1 MKRNLIHIAAATAT
15 CVVALAMATPKA
27 WAKKKVQ
34 PTKVAPVKTLS
45 YNDKRRF
52 DYFFLEAVKQE
63 NIGNYASALDLMNHC
78 LAINPNAAEV
88 YFMQAP
94 YYVQLKKDSLALAC
108 LEKAAT
114 LRPDNSTFT
123 ERLGQFYINSGNFDK
138 AIQTYEKLTAN
149 TKETGNSDALNVLMQ
164 LYGRQKDF
172 NGVLKTLNKIEIVNG
187 ITEETTLQKVRAY
200 EMLDDKTSAFKALKQ
215 LCDDHPNDVN
225 YKLMLG
231 NWLMQNQKEAD
242 AHKIFTAVLAE
253 DPDNTFA
260 QASLYD
266 YYRAKNNDAMATQL
280 RDKMLISPKTDNET
294 KLSIM
299 KQVVQESERTGGDS
313 TAVLA
318 LFDKITSAN
327 PNDGNMA
334 ELKAAYMSVK
344 NMPDS
349 LVNNA
354 LRQVVAVAPENTGAR
369 LQLIQSLWKKQRWD
383 EILTLSKQAQ
393 AYTPEEMVFYYFEGM
408 ANYQIDKKDQ
418 ALDAFKRGV
427 SQINPKS
434 DKEIVAEFY
443 ELMGEILYQKKQYKE
458 AFAAYD
464 SCLQWKPDKASC
476 LNNYAYYLG
485 EQGKD
490 LDKAEA
496 MSYKAIKNEPNNGTY
511 LDTYAWLLFL
521 KKRYAEAQVYIEQA
535 LKNDSTSLKSKV
547 VLEHAG
553 DIYAMNGDTKKAIEY
568 WNMALKLGADK
579 AVINRKIKM
588 KKP

>member
-172 NGVLKTLNKIEIVNG
+172 NGVLKTLNKIELVNG

-215 LCDDHPNDVN
+215 LCDDPPNDVN
-225 YKLMLG
+225 
-231 NWLMQNQKEAD
+231 
-242 AHKIFTAVLAE
+242 
-253 DPDNTFA
+253 
-260 QASLYD
+260 
-266 YYRAKNNDAMATQL
+266 
-280 RDKMLISPKTDNET
+280 
-294 KLSIM
+294 
-299 KQVVQESERTGGDS
+299 
-313 TAVLA
+313 
-318 LFDKITSAN
+318 
-327 PNDGNMA
+327 
-334 ELKAAYMSVK
+334 
-344 NMPDS
+344 
-349 LVNNA
+349 
-354 LRQVVAVAPENTGAR
+354 
-369 LQLIQSLWKKQRWD
+369 
-383 EILTLSKQAQ
+383 
-393 AYTPEEMVFYYFEGM
+393 
-408 ANYQIDKKDQ
+408 
-418 ALDAFKRGV
+418 
-427 SQINPKS
+427 
-434 DKEIVAEFY
+434 
-443 ELMGEILYQKKQYKE
+443 
-458 AFAAYD
+458 
-464 SCLQWKPDKASC
+464 
-476 LNNYAYYLG
+476 
-485 EQGKD
+485 
-490 LDKAEA
+490 
-496 MSYKAIKNEPNNGTY
+496 
-511 LDTYAWLLFL
+511 
-521 KKRYAEAQVYIEQA
+521 
-535 LKNDSTSLKSKV
+535 
-547 VLEHAG
+547 
-553 DIYAMNGDTKKAIEY
+553 
-568 WNMALKLGADK
+568 
-579 AVINRKIKM
+579 
-588 KKP
+588 